1 MPAATYNIICEQGA
15 TLDRTLTLKDSTG
28 SLANLTGFTAKMQ
41 VRTAAAVSGVALEL
55 SSDNNRIVLGGALG
69 TVKLKVSAAVTAAL
83 TPNDYVYDLELT
95 APNGDVTRLVEGK
108 FKVKAEVTR

>member
-15 TLDRTLTLKDSTG
+15 TLDRTLTLKDSAG
-28 SLANLTGFTAKMQ
+28 SLANLTGFTARMQ
-41 VRTAAAVSGVALEL
+41 VRTAAGSSSVTLEL
-55 SSDNNRIVLGGALG
+55 SNDNNRIILGGPLG

-83 TPNDYVYDLELT
+83 TPSDYVYDLEIT